1 MESRSRLVRVAGR
14 AVVVLFVPFTFYL
27 STLDFP
33 SGSHAAQSQNAQS
46 QIETG
51 KRIYSGSC
59 GMTYC
64 HAANGVGGGG
74 PKLRDREFS
83 AEYLTHLITEGIP
96 GTGMPAFKN
105 TLSKQQIEQCV
116 AYIRSLSP
124 KKDAAKATSERQ
136 SQSESQTPDT

>member
-1 MESRSRLVRVAGR
+1 MVSRLAPVKSVAM
-14 AVVVLFVPFTFYL
+14 VVLFMPFILCSSSSDISIRTR
-27 STLDFP
+27 
-33 SGSHAAQSQNAQS
+33 AAEPQSADS
-46 QIETG
+46 QIEAG
-51 KRIYSGSC
+51 NRVYLGSC
-59 GMTYC
+59 SMTYC
-64 HAANGVGGGG
+64 HAANGIGGGG

-83 AEYLTHLITEGIP
+83 AAYLTHLITEGIP